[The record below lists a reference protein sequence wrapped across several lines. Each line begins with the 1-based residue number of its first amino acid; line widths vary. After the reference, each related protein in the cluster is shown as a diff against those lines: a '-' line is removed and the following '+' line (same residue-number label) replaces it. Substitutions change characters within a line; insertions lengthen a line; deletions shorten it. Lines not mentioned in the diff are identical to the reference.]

1 MIHIDTVAA
10 AAAAAQVD
18 VHIIIIIIIH
28 FALCCIGECE
38 IRKRDER
45 EKEEGCLFLWKQWKE
60 RKRENFVL
68 SLKDE
73 GEIASYEDTIIEVEE
88 ERKIERERERDDCEG

>member
-1 MIHIDTVAA
+1 MRGFRIRSGGSLQVVIGKREAKPSGMIHIDTVAA
-10 AAAAAQVD
+10 AAAAAYVD

-45 EKEEGCLFLWKQWKE
+45 EKEEGCLFLWK
-60 RKRENFVL
+60 
-68 SLKDE
+68 
-73 GEIASYEDTIIEVEE
+73 
-88 ERKIERERERDDCEG
+88 

>member
-18 VHIIIIIIIH
+18 VHIIIIIIH